1 MPTLHLPALLFDI
14 HFVIDLH
21 VYLLHGYFPLLD
33 GQVILNDSFEA
44 TPEGVISSFLA
55 CYPNYDSGLENLWK
69 ERYQVLV
76 NNVFFD

>member
-14 HFVIDLH
+14 HFVH
-21 VYLLHGYFPLLD
+21 VDLLHGYFPLLD

-55 CYPNYDSGLENLWK
+55 CYPNYDSDFENLWWK
-69 ERYQVLV
+69 DIK
-76 NNVFFD
+76 FW

>member
-1 MPTLHLPALLFDI
+1 MFDI

-21 VYLLHGYFPLLD
+21 VYLLHGYFPFPLLD

-55 CYPNYDSGLENLWK
+55 CYPNYDNDFENLWK
-69 ERYQVLV
+69 KDIK
-76 NNVFFD
+76 FW